1 MYIRKK
7 SIIGISLV
15 CLLISGCGK
24 QAASVNMD
32 SVQTELAEI
41 TVPENTKIVGL
52 GEASHGVSEYQ
63 QTKADVFKALVA
75 HNNCRTFIIEGD
87 FGGSL
92 KVEQYIHGGDG
103 TAEEAVGEIGF
114 AIYRTREMADLVEW
128 MREYNETAADG
139 EDLHFYGMDM
149 QRYDNNKE
157 YLFQVLDAAAPEL
170 SEQYKDAFS
179 PLTDENRLKLDST
192 ALKQAENDAQ
202 TLLEEMDSK
211 KDLIV
216 SVAGQEAF
224 DFSRECAQSIYEC
237 SKLTGSDNDYNTLR
251 DGYMAQKVKWYVEQA
266 DGQMIFING
275 HNGHIGKVSASGYT
289 CLGQLLEEQYGA
301 DYFSIGTDAQNTCFN
316 SQQED
321 GFEEMKVENTNA
333 LTELTDKVNG
343 NYYYL
348 DLATVSEDKDWQ
360 SIVTEKQAMTGLNV
374 SVSEMQLK
382 VSTMYTQKIVPSET
396 YNGVIIFHDVTPT
409 TLLP

>member
-63 QTKADVFKALVA
+63 QTKEDVFKALVA
-75 HNNCRTFIIEGD
+75 NNNCRTFIIEGD